1 MTKDSS
7 AIMWKQALALL
18 KDNVNDQT
26 YQTWIE
32 PVSFIEISEKS
43 IVLGV
48 PNKFFKNWVEDH
60 YLEPITASLEK
71 IFNKKFLLEFV
82 ITPDRAPSPQQS
94 QQEDAAKDK
103 PSTAQ
108 PAEEGGEEKRQEFP
122 FFFRK
127 NLPAEESKLNHKYT
141 FDSFVIGP
149 SNRFAHAA
157 ALAVSESPAKA
168 YNPLFIYGKVGLGK
182 THLMQAIGHYILQK
196 KPNLKFIYI
205 SSEKFTN
212 QLIGAIQN
220 RTTLKFREM
229 YRNVDLLLI
238 DDIHFIAGKE
248 STQEEFFHTFNTL
261 YDAHKQ
267 IVVSSDRSPKDIPSL
282 EERLVSR
289 FEWGLVTDIQPPD
302 IETRIAILRKKAER
316 EAINIPDDVTYLIA
330 ETIRTNIREL
340 EGALIRVV
348 AYAKLVGKEINLDLV
363 REVLKDALAEQ
374 NKKITIDAI
383 QQKVAQYFDI
393 RLADMRSKKRT
404 KAIVYP
410 RQIAMYLS
418 RDLTDFSL
426 PEIGE
431 QFGGRDHS
439 TVMHACEK
447 VHKDME
453 SKNGVREMINK
464 ISGGITGSN

>member
-1 MTKDSS
+1 MTEHSS
-7 AIMWKQALALL
+7 SIWDQTLNLL
-18 KDNVNDQT
+18 KENINLQT
-26 YQTWIE
+26 YQTWLE
-32 PVSFIEISEKS
+32 PIRFLEVNEKS

-48 PNKFFKNWVEDH
+48 PNKFFKNWVEEH
-60 YLEPITASLEK
+60 YSEAIGTSLEN
-71 IFNKKFLLEFV
+71 ICSKKLSLQF
-82 ITPDRAPSPQQS
+82 IIMPDSGGLQKEGG
-94 QQEDAAKDK
+94 QEGVAGTKEK
-103 PSTAQ
+103 
-108 PAEEGGEEKRQEFP
+108 PAEVAPEEPKKHIFP
-122 FFFRK
+122 FFFK
-127 NLPAEESKLNHKYT
+127 KPLPSEESKLNSKYT
-141 FDSFVIGP
+141 FDSFVVGP

-182 THLMQAIGHYILQK
+182 THLMQAIGHQILK
-196 KPNLKFIYI
+196 AKPNLKSIYI

-220 RTTLKFREM
+220 RTTLKFRQM

-248 STQEEFFHTFNTL
+248 ATQEEFFHTFNTL

-267 IVVSSDRSPKDIPSL
+267 IVVSSDRSPKDIPAL

-316 EAINIPDDVTYLIA
+316 EGVTAPDDVTYFIA
-330 ETIRTNIREL
+330 EKIRSNIREL
-340 EGALIRVV
+340 EGALIRVA
-348 AYAKLVGKEINLDLV
+348 AYAKLVGRDIGLELV
-363 REVLKDALAEQ
+363 KDVLKDVLRE
-374 NKKITIDAI
+374 NEKKITIDLI
-383 QQKVAQYFDI
+383 QQKVAQYFDV
-393 RLADMRSKKRT
+393 RVSDMRNKRRT
-404 KAIVYP
+404 RAIAYP

-418 RDLTDFSL
+418 RDLTDSSL

-439 TVMHACEK
+439 TVLHAYDK
-447 VHKDME
+447 IHKDVE
-453 SKNGVREMINK
+453 LKVDIKGIIEK
-464 ISGGITGSN
+464 IKENIKS